1 METIIKLY
9 LFVFRV
15 GLTCG
20 ETDMMVSNN
29 GAKWEKYIGVCE
41 RILNFLIER
50 PIGSTLGPETSLYD
64 FVNK

>member
-1 METIIKLY
+1 MKTDREVVKEDENHFFLTKKNMETIIKLY

-20 ETDMMVSNN
+20 ETDMRVKN

-41 RILNFLIER
+41 RIL
-50 PIGSTLGPETSLYD
+50 D
-64 FVNK
+64 F

>member
-1 METIIKLY
+1 
-9 LFVFRV
+9 
-15 GLTCG
+15 
-20 ETDMMVSNN
+20 MMIATYV
-29 GAKWEKYIGVCE
+29 AKWEKDIGVCE